1 MSPLSSRSRA
11 AYLGCAVGFA
21 LLSSASAQ
29 IPRRVRAVPTGG
41 ILTQA
46 ASALC
51 QDENFLFVGQTAE
64 GLPGV
69 SYRIGEENGSSW
81 TAAQS
86 KLVDPASQ
94 GLDPTVVI
102 VNEEVFLCW
111 VERRST
117 PTGNVDA
124 MWFDVSPN
132 EGETWNGIR
141 PMNPPSFTGTRTLER
156 YVVAADPGA
165 RSRRLVVATL
175 TRDVAT
181 GARELLLHRS
191 TNLGA
196 SFAAPLAVSTS
207 AASTSA
213 IPSFDVELSETA
225 AHVAWLEERPSSGA
239 GRVELFQRSIAH
251 ASGGFG
257 AERLVSSGSFAPS
270 AESIDLAVDGDALA
284 VAWLEAQPAGR
295 EALFFASSLDAG
307 ASFAAPRE
315 VGGANSTASS
325 PELAVDRAAG
335 EALLAWSETRG
346 SSARV
351 LARRAP
357 LAGGALGAESEP
369 FGPGVV
375 APRLVR
381 GAPDTGRVLLT
392 AVRPGAV
399 LGSITEGA
407 SAAFR
412 APFELLA
419 LPNGESVRPAA
430 SAFYAF
436 ERDFV
441 LSWVAGS
448 GASTRQLVGGVRPQ
462 TVAIRGGAI
471 QAGAPLVF
479 DLFGFPADPSGVYS
493 QVLLAFDEGTTIFP
507 GLLPEVGLDFDALL
521 LTSLQVPAWQGFL
534 DANGRRSTPPIG
546 VPLELRGQ
554 ALWVAAVALN
564 TRFELV
570 VTDARE
576 ELVR

>member
-1 MSPLSSRSRA
+1 MPPYFDCTRLGLVAGA
-11 AYLGCAVGFA
+11 AALVLCA
-21 LLSSASAQ
+21 SASAQ
-29 IPRRVRAVPTGG
+29 IPRRARAVPTGG

-51 QDENFLFVGQTAE
+51 QEENFLFVGQTTE

-69 SYRIGEENGSSW
+69 SYRVGEENGATW
-81 TAAQS
+81 TAAQR
-86 KLVDPASQ
+86 KFVDPASQ

-117 PTGNVDA
+117 PTGHVDA

-141 PMNPPSFTGTRTLER
+141 PMNPPSFNGTRTIER
-156 YVVAADPGA
+156 YVVAAEPGA
-165 RSRRLVVATL
+165 LDRRLIVGTL
-175 TRDVAT
+175 IRDVTT
-181 GARELLLHRS
+181 GARELLLQRS
-191 TNLGA
+191 SDLGA
-196 SFAAPLAVSTS
+196 TFEAPLVVSTS
-207 AASTSA
+207 TTHGAA
-213 IPSFDVELSETA
+213 IPSFDVAFSSSA
-225 AHVAWLEERPSSGA
+225 AHVVWLEERAGSGA
-239 GRVELFQRSIAH
+239 GRVELFHRSIAH
-251 ASGGFG
+251 ASSGLGP
-257 AERLVSSGSFAPS
+257 ELRLRSGSFAPS
-270 AESIDLAVDGDALA
+270 AEAIDLAVDGTALA
-284 VAWLEAQPAGR
+284 VAWLEAQPGGR
-295 EALFFASSLDAG
+295 EQLFVATSSNAGTTFAVA
-307 ASFAAPRE
+307 RE
-315 VGGANSTASS
+315 VNATSSSASA
-325 PELAVDRAAG
+325 PQIAADRTAG
-335 EALLAWSETRG
+335 EALIAWSETSG
-346 SSARV
+346 GASRV

-357 LAGGALGAESEP
+357 LAGGALGAEAEP

-381 GAPDTGRVLLT
+381 GAADTGRVLLS

-407 SAAFR
+407 GAGFS

-448 GASTRQLVGGVRPQ
+448 GAGARQLVGGVRPQ
-462 TVAIRGGAI
+462 SVAIRGGAI
-471 QAGAPLVF
+471 TAGAPLVF
-479 DLFGFPADPSGVYS
+479 DLFGFPADPLGVYS

-507 GLLPEVGLDFDALL
+507 GLLPEVGLDFDALFL
-521 LTSLQVPAWQGFL
+521 ASLQVPAWQGFL
-534 DANGRRSTPPIG
+534 DANGRRSTLPIG

>member
-1 MSPLSSRSRA
+1 MSSVSTRA
-11 AYLGCAVGFA
+11 RIGCLGVAVA
-21 LLSSASAQ
+21 LLLCSDASAQ
-29 IPRRVRAVPTGG
+29 IPRRARAVPTGG

-51 QDENFLFVGQTAE
+51 QEENFLFVGQTTE

-69 SYRIGEENGSSW
+69 SYRIGEENGASW
-81 TAAQS
+81 TAAQR
-86 KLVDPASQ
+86 KFVDSASQ

-111 VERRST
+111 VERRAT
-117 PTGNVDA
+117 PTGNIDA

-132 EGETWNGIR
+132 EGEIWNGIR
-141 PMNPPSFTGTRTLER
+141 PMNPPSFTGTRTIER

-165 RSRRLVVATL
+165 QSRRLVVATL

-207 AASTSA
+207 AANAGA
-213 IPSFDVELSETA
+213 IPSFDVELSDTA

-239 GRVELFQRSIAH
+239 GRVELFQRRLAH
-251 ASGGFG
+251 ASGGFD
-257 AERLVSSGSFAPS
+257 AERLVRSGSFAPS
-270 AESIDLAVDGDALA
+270 AEPIDLAVDGSALA

-295 EALFFASSLDAG
+295 EALFVASSLDAG
-307 ASFAAPRE
+307 ASFVAPRE
-315 VGGANSTASS
+315 VGAANASASS

-335 EALLAWSETRG
+335 EALLAWSETRSG
-346 SSARV
+346 SARV

-357 LAGGALGAESEP
+357 LAGGTLGAEAEP
-369 FGPGVV
+369 FGLGVS

-381 GAPDTGRVLLT
+381 GAADTGRVLLT

-407 SAAFR
+407 GAAFT
-412 APFELLA
+412 APFELLS
-419 LPNGESVRPAA
+419 LPNNESVRPAA

-448 GASTRQLVGGVRPQ
+448 GASARQLVGGVRPQ

-507 GLLPEVGLDFDALL
+507 GLLPEVGLDFDSLFVA
-521 LTSLQVPAWQGFL
+521 SLQVPAWQGFL
-534 DANGRRSTPPIG
+534 DASGRRSTLPIG

-564 TRFELV
+564 SRFELV
-570 VTDARE
+570 VNDARE